1 MIRGVCSWALAL
13 AVARI
18 TLPLSLGRSS
28 LFGATEEGFFCVQWE
43 GERKRVVDTQTHEKK
58 KKAVRKEERERESAV
73 WVLFLFIPP
82 AFVVRSSVAAP
93 PVSAAVVLR
102 EDSRDYR
109 KSLSA

>member
-43 GERKRVVDTQTHEKK
+43 GEGERKRVVDTQTHEKK
-58 KKAVRKEERERESAV
+58 KKAVRKEERERERCVGSFSFYSAG
-73 WVLFLFIPP
+73 LRR
-82 AFVVRSSVAAP
+82 VRC
-93 PVSAAVVLR
+93 
-102 EDSRDYR
+102 
-109 KSLSA
+109 